1 MNKRILLGVD
11 PDLSAATQHALR
23 TIGEF
28 IEQAAPNVHLILLN
42 VIPLTQVVT
51 MHPGMYVGQVLP
63 LAATSTQQAQAEEVL
78 HRARILL
85 QQQGIALDHIE
96 GVVRTGVPADEIIKA
111 AREFHVN
118 FIVVGT
124 RGNTFKERMRRFFIG
139 SVSHRILQFAPCPV
153 MIVVAPP
160 ITHNNDLLRWY
171 VDAITRYLTEE
182 HPDALSVFTPEKAA
196 HQFAPPAKNN
206 PGPKEIAAAERA
218 LEQLANTGLLC
229 RHQVQGELRYVND

>member
-11 PDLSAATQHALR
+11 PDLSAPTQHALC
-23 TIGEF
+23 TVGEF

-63 LAATSTQQAQAEEVL
+63 LAATTTQQAQAEEVL
-78 HRARILL
+78 RKARILL
-85 QQQGIALDHIE
+85 QQQGIALEHIE
-96 GVVRTGVPADEIIKA
+96 GVVRTGVPADEIIKV
-111 AREFHVN
+111 AREYHVN

-124 RGNTFKERMRRFFIG
+124 RGNTFRERMRRFFIG
-139 SVSHRILQFAPCPV
+139 SVSRRILQFAPCPV

-160 ITHNNDLLRWY
+160 IIQDTDLLSWY
-171 VDAITRYLTEE
+171 VDAIRRYLTEE
-182 HPDALSVFTPEKAA
+182 HPDALAVFTPEQAA
-196 HQFAPPAKNN
+196 RQFAPPTKNN
-206 PGPKEIAAAERA
+206 PGTQEIAAASRA